1 MNSFDPATEVAMLKQ
16 QTKTIRQPR
25 FSRSRLDKFGGELI
39 AMHSAGASV
48 AELQRW
54 LRAQRVKVE
63 YSTVYRWV
71 KKHGQL

>member
-1 MNSFDPATEVAMLKQ
+1 MNSFDPATEVALLKQ
-16 QTKTIRQPR
+16 QTKSIRQPR
-25 FSRSRLDKFGGELI
+25 FSRSRLDKFAGELI
-39 AMHSAGASV
+39 TMLAAGASV

-54 LRAQRVKVE
+54 LRAKRIRVE

>member
-16 QTKTIRQPR
+16 QTKSIRQPR
-25 FSRSRLDKFGGELI
+25 YNRSRLDKFGGELI

>member
-1 MNSFDPATEVAMLKQ
+1 MNSFDPTTEVVMLKQ
-16 QTKTIRQPR
+16 QTKSIRQPR
-25 FSRSRLDKFGGELI
+25 FSRSRLDRFGGELI
-39 AMHSAGASV
+39 SMLSAGATV

-54 LRAQRVKVE
+54 LRAKRVKVE